1 MEVVKEYRLLTTTK
15 RGPYEFGT
23 YDSFEKA
30 HAAMEAIMTT
40 MDEKYAEEIEVRI
53 EERVVGVWMV
63 CRD

>member
-1 MEVVKEYRLLTTTK
+1 MLTTTK